1 VLALVLSVVVA
12 VAVSLVV
19 DLSERRRRWAV
30 QAGTEA
36 TALSLLST
44 SVLRGED
51 TLADLLRQTRE
62 TFALTSVTM
71 LERSRHGW
79 QAVGSAG
86 DHPCADPAE
95 ADMRVEVTDDLLLAL
110 RGRALPPS
118 DQRVLAAFAHQAA
131 AALDRQ
137 RLAVE
142 ASRARELA
150 EVDKVRTALL
160 AAVSHDLRTPLASV
174 KASVSSLRQTD
185 VEWSSDDEA
194 ELLATIEES
203 ADRLNGLIANLLD
216 MTRLQAGVLAPI
228 RRPVA
233 LDEVVPLAVTGMAA
247 GRILVDL
254 PETLPPVLADP
265 GLLERAIANV
275 VENAVRYSVGPVQVT
290 TTELR
295 FGLDKGRIELRVA
308 DDGPGVQD
316 EDKVRIFASFQRLG
330 DTPRVPGWD
339 WAWQSPA
346 ASPRR
351 PAAR

>member
-1 VLALVLSVVVA
+1 
-12 VAVSLVV
+12 
-19 DLSERRRRWAV
+19 
-30 QAGTEA
+30 
-36 TALSLLST
+36 LSLLST

-71 LERSRHGW
+71 LERTRHGW
-79 QAVGSAG
+79 QAVGTAG
-86 DHPCADPAE
+86 ERPCADPAE
-95 ADMRVEVTDDLLLAL
+95 ADMRVTVTEDLLLAL
-110 RGRALPPS
+110 RGRTLPLS

-137 RLAVE
+137 RLAAE
-142 ASRARELA
+142 AARARELA

-174 KASVSSLRQTD
+174 KASVSSLRQSD

-216 MTRLQAGVLAPI
+216 MSRLQAGVLAPI
-228 RRPVA
+228 SRPVA
-233 LDEVVPLAVTGMAA
+233 LDEIVPLALADVSG
-247 GRILVDL
+247 GRIEVDV

-275 VENAVRYSVGPVQVT
+275 VENAVRYGTGPVLVT
-290 TTELR
+290 ASELR
-295 FGLDKGRIELRVA
+295 FGLDRGRIELRVA
-308 DDGPGVQD
+308 DDGPGVPD
-316 EDKVRIFASFQRLG
+316 EAKERIFASFQRLG
-330 DTPRVPGWD
+330 DAPQGSGVGLGLAVARGFTEACGGTLSPQDTPGGGLTLVFALPI
-339 WAWQSPA
+339 AEEA
-346 ASPRR
+346 
-351 PAAR
+351 